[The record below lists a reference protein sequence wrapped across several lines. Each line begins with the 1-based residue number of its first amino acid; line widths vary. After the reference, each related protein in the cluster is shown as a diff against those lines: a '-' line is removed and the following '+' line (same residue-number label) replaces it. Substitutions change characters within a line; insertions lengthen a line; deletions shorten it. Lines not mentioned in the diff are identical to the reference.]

1 MRQGFLFLIP
11 ALALAAGGIALEN
24 LPARVLLW
32 WAAGS
37 LFLVAMGYFG
47 LGGRVFGKR
56 PDGTVS
62 TIAVMIFAPYL
73 VLALIIAAICRWSL
87 REAVCHQISERMY
100 VGRRLLG
107 RECRILEKRK
117 IRAVLDL
124 TAATP
129 EPRAVRE
136 GRSYRSLPLLD
147 GSAPSLKTLA
157 DEVGWL
163 LEQSKAGPVYVH
175 CAAGHGRAALLGG
188 AYLLAT
194 GEVSSADEAIARQQQ
209 VRPHVR
215 LNRVQRRRLAEYAA
229 SISSG
234 Q

>member
-1 MRQGFLFLIP
+1 MLLIP
-11 ALALAAGGIALEN
+11 ALALAFGGIALDN

-32 WAAGS
+32 WTAGS
-37 LFLVAMGYFG
+37 LFLVATGYFG

-62 TIAVMIFAPYL
+62 TTAVVIFAPYL

-100 VGRRLLG
+100 LGRRLLG

-117 IRAVLDL
+117 IHAVLDL

-129 EPRAVRE
+129 EPRTIRE
-136 GRSYRSLPLLD
+136 GRRYRSLPLLD
-147 GSAPSLKTLA
+147 GSAPSLKALG

-163 LEQSKAGPVYVH
+163 REQLKAGPVYVH

-194 GEVSSADEAIARQQQ
+194 GEANSADEAIARLRQ
-209 VRPHVR
+209 VRPLVR
-215 LNRVQRRRLAEYAA
+215 LNGVQRRRLAEYAA
-229 SISSG
+229 SIASG